1 MSGQYNS
8 ASDYLRSLS
17 EMADGNYTSFY
28 RSLNGQLMFPDGEDK
43 LPGDVDHERPSHDPE
58 PQTGKTS

>member
-28 RSLNGQLMFPDGEDK
+28 RSLNGQIMFPDTNDT
-43 LPGDVDHERPSHDPE
+43 LPATADQAAPGHNGRPE
-58 PQTGKTS
+58 TRKTS

>member
-28 RSLNGQLMFPDGEDK
+28 RSLNGQLMFPDGEE
-43 LPGDVDHERPSHDPE
+43 LPGDADHGRPPNHPG